1 MNTGPVSKKAARE
14 YHLICRTT
22 GRSHGGFETLAGA
35 RQYAREE
42 GLQAW
47 DIFHGN
53 LLVERHEPGR
63 VEFTEQKIPRKS
75 VRPLHTAFGVVRCIE
90 FGRGI
95 VGRGAGQL
103 PVSICIPTL
112 APSGGLVI
120 QTTQQRLRRGRIV
133 ANIASC
139 RKPQFQSTLSDNHR

>member
-1 MNTGPVSKKAARE
+1 MPKKTAGE

-22 GRSHGGFETLAGA
+22 GQSHGGFETLGGA

-63 VEFTEQKIPRKS
+63 VEFTEQKTEPQKRRTSARRIR
-75 VRPLHTAFGVVRCIE
+75 HT
-90 FGRGI
+90 
-95 VGRGAGQL
+95 L
-103 PVSICIPTL
+103 
-112 APSGGLVI
+112 
-120 QTTQQRLRRGRIV
+120 
-133 ANIASC
+133 N
-139 RKPQFQSTLSDNHR
+139 